1 MQLCTYVV
9 SFVLDK
15 NKELLDELNAIKW
28 PDKEDFKG
36 AIQGLLRVQYT
47 YLLQIEE
54 LAKGIDIKPNKKA
67 RLIVCSFNFSLENSD
82 KIGFDFICI
91 KFKKS

>member
-1 MQLCTYVV
+1 M
-9 SFVLDK
+9 
-15 NKELLDELNAIKW
+15 NAIKW

-67 RLIVCSFNFSLENSD
+67 RLIVCSSNFSLENSD

-91 KFKKS
+91 KFKKSSTKGPFVRSVNLKDTSYRL